1 MIGELMISS
10 YNENLVGL
18 MSSNSDSKV
27 KATILSTLGNLKYE
41 NTITIVKL
49 GMEDESRE
57 VRIAALGL

>member
-1 MIGELMISS
+1 
-10 YNENLVGL
+10 